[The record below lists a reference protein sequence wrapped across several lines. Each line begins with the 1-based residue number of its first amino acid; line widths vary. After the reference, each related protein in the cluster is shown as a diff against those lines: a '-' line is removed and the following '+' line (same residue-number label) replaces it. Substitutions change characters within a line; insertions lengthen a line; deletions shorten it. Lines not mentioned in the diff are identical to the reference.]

1 MPHLPRDIGEQI
13 AIHRSR
19 RRKLLEML
27 RRLFGLART
36 APGDSTKN
44 PGPPGR
50 DRV

>member
-13 AIHRSR
+13 ATHRSR
-19 RRKLLEML
+19 RRRFLDLL
-27 RRLFGLART
+27 RRWLRLPPVEPKTF
-36 APGDSTKN
+36 KN